1 MDESGTTQNRRSR
14 RSHLLMAATLEVS
27 GRAIKVKLRNLSSE
41 GAQVEGE
48 HIPVEGTEL
57 LFRKG
62 ELAVAGSI
70 IWTKGKQAG
79 IRFVQKLETQAVLNH
94 ISVPR
99 PRMEADFRRP
109 GLASRALTEQER
121 KLAESWIPVIPLRA
135 PGD

>member
-27 GRAIKVKLRNLSSE
+27 GRAINVKLRNLSSD

-48 HIPVEGTEL
+48 QLPVEGTEV

-62 ELAVAGSI
+62 ELAVPGSI

-79 IRFVQKLETQAVLNH
+79 IRFAQMLETHAVLNH
-94 ISVPR
+94 VAVPR
-99 PRMEADFRRP
+99 PRMATDFRRP

-121 KLAESWIPVIPLRA
+121 KLAERWLPVSPARNPA
-135 PGD
+135 D